1 MKYSPMPP
9 VRGYSISM
17 RKGIPL
23 PEGISVSASG
33 TCSISGQPAIWAW
46 SRTNGSNGPQS
57 KQFKDMAPSS
67 RFPRPMCPIRMF
79 CYSNTGKGY
88 IPAFVG
94 MDYRYARE
102 HQVYRQLLYRTVERA
117 GERDLK

>member
-1 MKYSPMPP
+1 
-9 VRGYSISM
+9 
-17 RKGIPL
+17 
-23 PEGISVSASG
+23 
-33 TCSISGQPAIWAW
+33 
-46 SRTNGSNGPQS
+46 
-57 KQFKDMAPSS
+57 
-67 RFPRPMCPIRMF
+67 MCPIRMF

-117 GERDLK
+117 GERDLKRIEFGLTAGFEKRKIGAQVIPKFAYIQAKDNYAMELIGILEGGGDS